1 MRIETSLECQG
12 TTWEGHL
19 LSMGVGSKGFLEEEI
34 PELRL
39 EQRAGTQPEL
49 KQNSYT
55 NY

>member
-39 EQRAGTQPEL
+39 EQSWNPARAEAEL
-49 KQNSYT
+49 IY
-55 NY
+55 